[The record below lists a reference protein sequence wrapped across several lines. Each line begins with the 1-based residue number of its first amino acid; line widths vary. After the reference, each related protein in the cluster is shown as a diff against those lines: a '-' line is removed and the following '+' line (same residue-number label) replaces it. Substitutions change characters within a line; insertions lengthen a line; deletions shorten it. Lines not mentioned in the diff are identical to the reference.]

1 MKLPIRRAYALRW
14 RSLLSRRPWLRT
26 VCCLCLILAPVDR
39 LWAEDRAAAV
49 RPDELEKFE
58 ESWHVVYIASSRV
71 GYERSATG
79 RVKRDGRDVVVSD
92 TEMAMALSRF
102 GQKVK
107 TRTLI
112 HTEETPG
119 GDLLGFDYE
128 MLNPP
133 AAPTRA
139 KGRVVGDK
147 LLLSTETDGQSKSRE
162 LAWDQSIKS
171 PAYQDRLLRE
181 NPLKPGETRTFK
193 SFDPQFAKTATITL
207 KAGEFRET
215 KLLDGQ
221 SRRLLEVTVTQ
232 SLIPQIAVMEYLDE
246 EGTQLKSAINLMSMT
261 TYTVSKEQAL
271 ETLSGDEV
279 DLAVTTLIKTNPI
292 DRASETRQVTY
303 RITIPGDDPEKT
315 LPAGPTQKIAPIGP
329 NVVDLTVTAISP
341 PAAQADSSAAPG
353 KEYLT
358 SNTYV
363 QLDDRLV
370 KQHAADAA
378 GTEADPW
385 KAAQAMERWVSQNL
399 KKKNFS
405 TLLASA
411 AEVARDLS
419 GDCTEHAVLLVA
431 MCRARGIPARVAVG
445 LVYVPKLSS
454 FAGHMWTEV
463 FVRGVWIPLDATLG
477 NGGISADH
485 IKFADS
491 SFSDD
496 GDIPPVGCF
505 VPMVGALG
513 KMKIEVRDVKY
524 AK

>member
-1 MKLPIRRAYALRW
+1 
-14 RSLLSRRPWLRT
+14 
-26 VCCLCLILAPVDR
+26 
-39 LWAEDRAAAV
+39 
-49 RPDELEKFE
+49 
-58 ESWHVVYIASSRV
+58 
-71 GYERSATG
+71 
-79 RVKRDGRDVVVSD
+79 
-92 TEMAMALSRF
+92 MAMALSRF

-133 AAPTRA
+133 AAPTRT
-139 KGRVVGDK
+139 KGRVAGDK

-162 LAWDQSIKS
+162 MPWDQSIKS

-193 SFDPQFAKTATITL
+193 TFDPQFSKTATVTL
-207 KAGEFRET
+207 KAGDFKET
-215 KLLDGQ
+215 RLLAEKSQ
-221 SRRLLEVTVTQ
+221 RLLEVTVTQ
-232 SLIPQIAVMEYLDE
+232 SLIPQIAILEYLDAQ
-246 EGTQLKSAINLMSMT
+246 GTQLKSAINLMAMT
-261 TYTVSKEQAL
+261 TYTVTREEAL
-271 ETLSGDEV
+271 EALTGDEV
-279 DLAVTTLIKTNPI
+279 DLAVTTLVKTNPI
-292 DRASETRQVTY
+292 ERASESRQVTY
-303 RITIPGDDPEKT
+303 RVTIPGEDPLKN
-315 LPAGPTQKIAPIGP
+315 LPSGATQKIAPVGP
-329 NVVDLTVTAISP
+329 NTVDLTVMAISP
-341 PAAQADSSAAPG
+341 PAASTSTNAEPG
-353 KEYLT
+353 KEFLS
-358 SNTYV
+358 SNTYMQV
-363 QLDDRLV
+363 DDKLV
-370 KQHAADAA
+370 TQHAAAAA
-378 GTEADPW
+378 GAETDPW

-419 GDCTEHAVLLVA
+419 GDCTEHAVLLAA
-431 MCRARGIPARVAVG
+431 MCRARSIPARVAIG

-463 FVRGVWIPLDATLG
+463 FVRGVWVPLDATLG

-496 GDIPPVGCF
+496 DDLPPISCF